1 MKLALL
7 GTTRIIYSVFV
18 RIMHD
23 FICITPTR
31 GINGSESVKWIF
43 TFWHGN
49 EQYVG
54 LLVYDSVSYNI
65 PLFWPVSVKL
75 LCSLP
80 KIQGRLAGVAL

>member
-1 MKLALL
+1 M
-7 GTTRIIYSVFV
+7 
-18 RIMHD
+18 D
-23 FICITPTR
+23 F
-31 GINGSESVKWIF
+31 F

-65 PLFWPVSVKL
+65 PLLWPVSVKL